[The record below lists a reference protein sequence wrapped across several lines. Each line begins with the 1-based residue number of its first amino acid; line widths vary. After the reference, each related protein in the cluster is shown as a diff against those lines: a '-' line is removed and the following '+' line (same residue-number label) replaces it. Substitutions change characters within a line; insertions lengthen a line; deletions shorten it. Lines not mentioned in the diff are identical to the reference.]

1 VPFHDCGYCAT
12 QVVPFASLP
21 DTWLPGGAVDRCAVA
36 GVRAT
41 AGALELAGPAER
53 AVALEPLDAPGAT
66 LAEHDAISQAP
77 VEARITA
84 AREIGDFGGFIP
96 LMLKVA
102 RGREPANQLTAPA
115 ASQADHGIGGRQ
127 T

>member
-1 VPFHDCGYCAT
+1 
-12 QVVPFASLP
+12 VVPFASLP

-53 AVALEPLDAPGAT
+53 AVALEPLDALDALGAT